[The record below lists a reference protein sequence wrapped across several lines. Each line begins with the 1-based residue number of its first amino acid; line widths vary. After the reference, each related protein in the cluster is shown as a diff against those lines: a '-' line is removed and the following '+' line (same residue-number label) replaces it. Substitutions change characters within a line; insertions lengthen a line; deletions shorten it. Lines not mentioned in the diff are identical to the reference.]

1 MPVSFSINFTT
12 AEQNELVNLVKQVL
26 ETTTREHTLVLPE
39 PPVSAALLTRRA
51 CFVTLYINKQLRG
64 CIGTYGVEKPLWLN
78 VCEYSYY
85 SACQDRRFVPVQSNE
100 LPYLSFEISVL
111 SELEPLKNS
120 GEQALLKELKVG
132 SDGLLLKEEGGR
144 SAIFL
149 PTVWHSLP
157 TPITFVQ
164 ALKQKGGWHR
174 NYWSEDLKLYRFS
187 TFVIEG

>member
-1 MPVSFSINFTT
+1 MPVSFSINFTA
-12 AEQNELVNLVKQVL
+12 AEQNELKELVKQVVD
-26 ETTTREHTLVLPE
+26 TTTRKHCLVLPK
-39 PPVSAALLTRRA
+39 PPLSACLLTRRA

-64 CIGTYGVEKPLWLN
+64 CIGTYAIEKPLWLN
-78 VCEYSYY
+78 VCDYSYY
-85 SACQDRRFVPVQSNE
+85 SASQDRRFVPLQRNE

-111 SELEPLKNS
+111 SELESIPNN

-132 SDGLLLKEEGGR
+132 TDGLLLKEGSQ

-149 PTVWHSLP
+149 PTVWNSLT

-164 ALKQKGGWHR
+164 ALKHKGGWDR
-174 NYWSEDLKLYRFS
+174 DYWSENMTLYRFS